1 MLKNLF
7 ADMEISMWEDIEK
20 VNGGLADVLKRMKA
34 LNDENDALSE
44 RFEGNY
50 SFVKTYTDT
59 VETHPD
65 LNKED
70 IVKLMDIIYA
80 AVKDIQGSN
89 ILILQGRE
97 NFTSSVKKNTTAR
110 LFKEGLYSSL
120 VLKDWFDTLLNET
133 YANMKVF

>member
-1 MLKNLF
+1 
-7 ADMEISMWEDIEK
+7 MEISLWDDIES

-34 LNDENDALSE
+34 LNDENDALSA
-44 RFEGNY
+44 RFDGNY
-50 SFVKTYTDT
+50 SFVKTFTDT

-65 LNKED
+65 LPKDE
-70 IVKLMDIIYA
+70 IGRLIDIIYA

-89 ILILQGRE
+89 ILILQGRD

-110 LFKEGLYSSL
+110 LFREGLYSGL
-120 VLKDWFDTLLNET
+120 GLKDWFDTLLNET